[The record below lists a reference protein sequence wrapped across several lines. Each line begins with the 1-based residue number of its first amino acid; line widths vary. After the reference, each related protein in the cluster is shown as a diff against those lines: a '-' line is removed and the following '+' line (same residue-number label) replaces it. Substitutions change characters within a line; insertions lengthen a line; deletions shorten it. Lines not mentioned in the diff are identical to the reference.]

1 MQRMKRVSFLILMFG
16 LLLAGCGGG
25 GGGGGGPIG
34 GNTTVSGT
42 VRDSRAAD
50 APVAGARVEIG
61 GVATTTNQD
70 GTFTLRGAQVGA
82 SSAIVTAPGGQPQTI
97 SFSPPIAAGSNSVP
111 LTINIGQI
119 RGRVVDPQGQ
129 PVANAV
135 VVVIATG
142 DTTRTAA
149 DGTFLVPDIPAT
161 VTDVTAV
168 FGTQAGTR
176 TGVDVQ
182 DNGVTDIGDLQL
194 QNDPNPTPPGPPSTI
209 NGRLTTGDGGATTG
223 AIVVLYQNGVEV
235 ERTTAQN
242 GAYSFYVPVGTYTV
256 FATLSGYQN
265 AQATA
270 NVTNPATSLQVDL
283 TLSR

>member
-1 MQRMKRVSFLILMFG
+1 MQRMKRVSFLTLMFG

-25 GGGGGGPIG
+25 GGGGGPVG
-34 GNTTVSGT
+34 GNTTVTGV

-61 GVATTTNQD
+61 GVATTTGQD
-70 GTFTLRGAQVGA
+70 GTFSLRGAQVGA
-82 SSAIVTAPGGQPQTI
+82 SSAVVTAPGGQPQTI
-97 SFSPPIAAGSNSVP
+97 SFSPPVAPGSNSLL

-119 RGRVVDPQGQ
+119 RGRVIDPQGQ

-135 VVVIATG
+135 VIVVATG
-142 DTTRTAA
+142 DQVRTAA

-168 FGTQAGTR
+168 FGTQSATR
-176 TGVDVQ
+176 AGVDVQ

-194 QNDPNPTPPGPPSTI
+194 QNDPNPTPPGPPATI
-209 NGRLTTGDGGATTG
+209 NGIVTAGDGGATTG
-223 AIVVLYQNGVEV
+223 AIVILYQNGVEV
-235 ERTTAQN
+235 ERYTAQG
-242 GAYSFYVPVGTYTV
+242 GAYSFYVPIGTYTV
-256 FATLSGYQN
+256 VATLSGYQN
-265 AQATA
+265 AQTTAT
-270 NVTNPATSLQVDL
+270 VTNPAAPLRVDL